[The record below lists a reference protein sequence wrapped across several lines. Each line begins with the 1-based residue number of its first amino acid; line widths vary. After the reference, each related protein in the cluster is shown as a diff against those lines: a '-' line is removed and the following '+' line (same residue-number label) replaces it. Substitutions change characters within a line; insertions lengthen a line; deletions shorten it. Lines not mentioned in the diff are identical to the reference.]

1 MNPIIGLN
9 DFESP
14 NIASR
19 LTHWAKHNP
28 DQVAVV
34 EPKLRRRLLG
44 KTEYEVTTFAEL
56 DRDSDH
62 IAKGLLRWGIR
73 PKMRLIMLVPFSST
87 FIRLTFATL
96 KAGINVILIDPG
108 IGRKHLVKCLAM
120 TEPDGFIGIP
130 KAQVIRSLLR
140 SRFKRASWNVTVG
153 RRWGWGGISLDQV
166 RKLGESSSHQ
176 NLPEIGSND
185 PAAIIFTSGS
195 TGPPKGVAYTHSN
208 FQSQVDLIRNRY
220 NILPGSRDLA
230 CFPLFGLFDNVMGV
244 TTVIP
249 DMDPTRP
256 AAVVPE
262 RLFNAI
268 YDWQVDQAFGSP
280 ALWHQVVKWC
290 ERSGK
295 NLNPLRR
302 ILSAGAPVPADTL
315 QKLKTLANQDAQII
329 TPYGATEALPIA
341 SIEAREVIEETGPKT
356 KRGFGVCVGT
366 RFPEIQWKVIEIKD
380 DPLPSIDMTRELPKG
395 IIGELMVTGPVVT
408 SRYVVR
414 EDQNYL
420 HKVSDGEKIWHRMGD
435 VGYLDEQERFWFCG
449 RKSHRV
455 TRGEETWFSVPCEAI
470 FENHPDIYR
479 AALVGVGEA
488 GNQTPVVIVEP
499 HKEKRPVNSSQR
511 KRLVNELLQLGTQT
525 DSTAKIT
532 DIRIYPRGLPVDIRH
547 NSKICREKL
556 AAEINTLA
564 ANSKLQIR
572 R

>member
-1 MNPIIGLN
+1 MTPKIGLN

-19 LTHWAKHNP
+19 LTHWAKQDPH
-28 DQVAVV
+28 QVAVV
-34 EPKLRRRLLG
+34 EPNLRRRFLG
-44 KTEYEVTTFAEL
+44 KTGYEVTTFAEL
-56 DRDSDH
+56 DRDSDL

-96 KAGINVILIDPG
+96 KAGINVVLIDPG
-108 IGRKHLVKCLAM
+108 IGRKHLVNCLAM

-140 SRFKRASWNVTVG
+140 RRFKRATWNVTVG

-195 TGPPKGVAYTHSN
+195 TGLPKGVAYTHAN

-295 NLNPLRR
+295 NLSPLRR

-315 QKLKTLANQDAQII
+315 QKLKTFANREAQIM

-341 SIEAREVIEETGPKT
+341 SIEAREVIEETGLKT
-356 KRGFGVCVGT
+356 QRGFGVCVGT

-395 IIGELMVTGPVVT
+395 LIGELMVTGPVVT

-420 HKVSDGEKIWHRMGD
+420 HKVSDGERVWHRMGD
-435 VGYLDEQERFWFCG
+435 VGYLDEQDRFWFCG

-479 AALVGVGEA
+479 AALIGVGDA
-488 GNQTPVVIVEP
+488 GHQTPVIIVEP
-499 HKEKRPVNSSQR
+499 HKEKRPVNNLQR
-511 KRLVNELLQLGTQT
+511 QRLANELLQLGTQT

-532 DIRIYPRGLPVDIRH
+532 DIRIYPRSLPVDIRH

-556 AAEINTLA
+556 AAEINTFA
-564 ANSKLQIR
+564 ANCKRRIR
-572 R
+572 

>member
-1 MNPIIGLN
+1 MTAKIDLN
-9 DFESP
+9 DFDSP

-19 LTHWAKHNP
+19 LTHWAKQAP
-28 DQVAVV
+28 DQVAIA
-34 EPKLRRRLLG
+34 EPRLGWRFFG
-44 KTEYEVTTFAEL
+44 KRGYQVTTFSEL
-56 DRDSDH
+56 DRDSDL
-62 IAKGLLRWGIR
+62 IAKGLLRWGIT
-73 PKMRLIMLVPFSST
+73 PQMRLIMLVPFSST

-96 KAGINVILIDPG
+96 KAGINVVLIDPG
-108 IGRKHLVKCLAM
+108 IGRRHLVNCLEM

-140 SRFKRASWNVTVG
+140 SRFKRAFWNVTVG
-153 RRWGWGGISLDQV
+153 RRWGWGGVSLDQI
-166 RKLGESSSHQ
+166 RKMGESSSQ
-176 NLPEIGSND
+176 QKLPEIGSND

-195 TGPPKGVAYTHSN
+195 TGPPKGVAYTHAN

-220 NILPGSRDLA
+220 NIRPGGRDLA

-280 ALWHQVVKWC
+280 ALWHQVVRWC
-290 ERSGK
+290 ETNGK
-295 NLNPLRR
+295 NLRPLRR

-315 QKLKTLANQDAQII
+315 QKLKTFANQEAQVI

-356 KRGFGVCVGT
+356 KQGFGVCVGT
-366 RFPEIQWKVIEIKD
+366 RFSGIQWKVIEIKD
-380 DPLPSIDMTRELPKG
+380 HPLPTLDMTRELPTG
-395 IIGELMVTGPVVT
+395 LIGELMVTGPVVT
-408 SRYVVR
+408 RRYVVR
-414 EDQNYL
+414 EDQNHS
-420 HKVSDGEKIWHRMGD
+420 HKVNDGERVWHRMGD

-479 AALVGVGEA
+479 AALVGVGNA
-488 GNQTPVVIVEP
+488 GNQTPVIIVEP
-499 HKEKRPVNSSQR
+499 HNEKRPVNNLQEQR
-511 KRLVNELLQLGTQT
+511 LLDELLQLGTQT
-525 DSTAKIT
+525 ESTAKIA

-547 NSKICREKL
+547 NSKICRE
-556 AAEINTLA
+556 
-564 ANSKLQIR
+564 SCG
-572 R
+572 